1 MKSVRKKVV
10 SQVVDQFWNQVR
22 GQFGVLVIPVRDQ
35 VKEQVSGQFGVGVWN
50 QFRLQVGNQVVNEIS

>member
-1 MKSVRKKVV
+1 MKSVKDKVGQRV
-10 SQVVDQFWNQVR
+10 ADQFWNQVR
-22 GQFGVLVIPVRDQ
+22 GQFGVRVIPVRDQ